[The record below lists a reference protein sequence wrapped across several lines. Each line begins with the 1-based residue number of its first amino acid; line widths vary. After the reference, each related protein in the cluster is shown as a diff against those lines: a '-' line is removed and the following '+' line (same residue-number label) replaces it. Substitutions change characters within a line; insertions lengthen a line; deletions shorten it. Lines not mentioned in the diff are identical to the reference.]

1 MDSNDLLDEISR
13 RVLTNLQPHITD
25 ILSNHMNKSQDRTL
39 DIRQAA
45 EHLCI
50 SDKTL
55 YTMCK
60 QKKIPHR
67 RLGSRITF
75 SLSSLEAWGR
85 EQERI
90 NYRPSGGIAT

>member
-1 MDSNDLLDEISR
+1 MNSNDLLDEISR
-13 RVLTNLQPHITD
+13 RVLTNLQPYITD
-25 ILSNHMNKSQDRTL
+25 ILSNQMSISQDRTL
-39 DIRQAA
+39 DIPQAA
-45 EHLCI
+45 EHLGI

-75 SLSSLEAWGR
+75 SLSSLDAWGR

-90 NYRPSGGIAT
+90 NYNPEGQGI